1 MAVDIFAYPF
11 GFKIEHGYDNGEPVQ
26 GPIFVRHPHLC
37 IVKNEEIK
45 RVWIS
50 LERFIPKTC
59 DAINLYCDYDTPL
72 DKIMNVVFY
81 AYNIGAALTIHAY
94 DSSKL
99 EVIEDW
105 SKINNNIKFNVDI
118 VF

>member
-1 MAVDIFAYPF
+1 MTINIFAHI
-11 GFKIEHGYDNGEPVQ
+11 GEVKIEDHLFQYSMIANDN
-26 GPIFVRHPHLC
+26 
-37 IVKNEEIK
+37 KNE
-45 RVWIS
+45 S
-50 LERFIPKTC
+50 FQQFLEDNIPKT
-59 DAINLYCDYDTPL
+59 YCDYDTPL

-81 AYNIGAALTIHAY
+81 AYNIGAALTIHTY